1 MCFVAPRLRSPRPR
15 RARSIEQ
22 VLAQIGE
29 AVIDHFKRFN
39 DTFGHDA
46 GDFVLS
52 SVAREMTKQIRL
64 SDMACR
70 YGGGGTAAIPLAPQI
85 VQAMERAATLRHA
98 RPGPK
103 LTPPGPSLPPPP

>member
-52 SVAREMTKQIRL
+52 PVAREMTKQIRL

-70 YGGGGTAAIPLAPQI
+70 YGGEELAVI
-85 VQAMERAATLRHA
+85 LVDTNLEQAMERAEALRHA
-98 RPGPK
+98 IRETN
-103 LTPPGPSLPPPP
+103 LTHRGQ